1 MTTELKQGCDLKRGD
16 VLRTWFG
23 NQTILQVLPYR
34 GPFDF
39 VCGVAK
45 FPDAEISIVRDGL
58 YEVLFTR

>member
-1 MTTELKQGCDLKRGD
+1 

-23 NQTILQVLPYR
+23 NQTILQVLPYS

-39 VCGVAK
+39 ICGVAK
-45 FPDAEISIVRDGL
+45 FPDAEMSIVCDGR